1 MPTMWKSET
10 FLSWMWHAHTHTHIN
25 SSKQNE
31 IFIKSVL
38 NASYATPIYS
48 VPFGSLSSHAIL
60 IPLFKITHKNDL
72 TSFQWVI
79 TYNLK
84 KTSQLFNGILSYVVR
99 GFYSSL
105 ARQKHTVKYIL
116 GESLRKASWK
126 RIVQNLLMS
135 ALVSPLSIREIDVSE
150 LNALEWS
157 ACLEIIHLYVTWWEM
172 SQNYLKWMTN
182 KDLL

>member
-1 MPTMWKSET
+1 MATHSSILAGRIPWTEEPGRLQSIGLQRVAYNWSDLARTHAHHVKMWNIFILNGT
-10 FLSWMWHAHTHTHIN
+10 CTHTHTHN
-25 SSKQNE
+25 ENE

-48 VPFGSLSSHAIL
+48 VPFGSLSPHAIL

-84 KTSQLFNGILSYVVR
+84 KTSQLCNGILSYMVR

-126 RIVQNLLMS
+126 RTVQNLL
-135 ALVSPLSIREIDVSE
+135 V
-150 LNALEWS
+150 
-157 ACLEIIHLYVTWWEM
+157 
-172 SQNYLKWMTN
+172 
-182 KDLL
+182 